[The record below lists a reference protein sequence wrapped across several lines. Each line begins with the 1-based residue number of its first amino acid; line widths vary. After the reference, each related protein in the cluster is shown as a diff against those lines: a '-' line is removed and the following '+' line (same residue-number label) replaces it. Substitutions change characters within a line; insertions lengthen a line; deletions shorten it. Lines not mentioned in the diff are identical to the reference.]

1 MTQIADTSHFLILK
15 SFITDYCVSL
25 LLMPLGARDQIN
37 VIQKKKKVY
46 IFTGLE
52 KWLSD
57 KEHSLLFR
65 RS

>member
-37 VIQKKKKVY
+37 VIQKKKKKSIHIHWV
-46 IFTGLE
+46 GE
-52 KWLSD
+52 MAQ
-57 KEHSLLFR
+57 
-65 RS
+65 

>member
-46 IFTGLE
+46 ISTGLE

>member
-37 VIQKKKKVY
+37 VIQKKKVY
-46 IFTGLE
+46 ISTGLE